1 MTNRCRSLLLLVT
14 VCLLTAC
21 KQSTVYYHYED
32 ISESGWEKNDRITFN
47 IANINADATYQ
58 EELAMR
64 ISNKYPFMRLTLI
77 VEQTIY
83 PSGVA
88 TTDTL
93 DCNLIDEGGNATG
106 QGVSQYQYLFP
117 LKTLPLQRG
126 DSLHLEVH
134 HDMKREILPGITSVG
149 IRMKKEK

>member
-93 DCNLIDEGGNATG
+93 DCKLIDERGNATG

-117 LKTLPLQRG
+117 LKTLPLHRG

-149 IRMKKEK
+149 IKMKEEK

>member
-1 MTNRCRSLLLLVT
+1 
-14 VCLLTAC
+14 
-21 KQSTVYYHYED
+21 
-32 ISESGWEKNDRITFN
+32 
-47 IANINADATYQ
+47 
-58 EELAMR
+58 
-64 ISNKYPFMRLTLI
+64 MRLTLI

-93 DCNLIDEGGNATG
+93 DCKLIDERGNATG

-117 LKTLPLQRG
+117 LKTLSLQRG

-149 IRMKKEK
+149 IKMKEEK